1 MGYSPKYIISNKKVG
16 DKMNIKVYK
25 SWTIRSYPYGFILAK
40 EVNAKNKQGKDSV
53 RYDNETYHNS
63 IESCLRRL
71 STEELVNSKAT
82 TFEELK
88 KDLDKIEKLLV
99 KIAEMCEI
107 EVVKDAPKKVTK
119 TKK

>member
-1 MGYSPKYIISNKKVG
+1 MDYLSKYIISNKKVG

-25 SWTIRSYPYGFILAK
+25 SWVIRSYPYGFMLAK
-40 EVNAKNKQGKDSV
+40 EISTKNKRGEDTV

-63 IESCLRRL
+63 IESCLKRL
-71 STEELVNSKAT
+71 STEEIEFANFKGNYIRG
-82 TFEELK
+82 

-99 KIAEMCEI
+99 KIDKMCDIEI
-107 EVVKDAPKKVTK
+107 PKDAPKKVAK

>member
-1 MGYSPKYIISNKKVG
+1 MDYSSKYIISNKKVG

-40 EVNAKNKQGKDSV
+40 GISTKDKHGEDSV

-63 IESCLRRL
+63 IESCLKTL

-99 KIAEMCEI
+99 KIAKMCDPEI
-107 EVVKDAPKKVTK
+107 PKDEPKKVAK